1 VYGSVS
7 EDEDEDDDDDVIRDS
22 IDSSSCAEGGAGSR
36 RTRNQKAKSRS

>member
-7 EDEDEDDDDDVIRDS
+7 EDEDEDDDDVIRDS